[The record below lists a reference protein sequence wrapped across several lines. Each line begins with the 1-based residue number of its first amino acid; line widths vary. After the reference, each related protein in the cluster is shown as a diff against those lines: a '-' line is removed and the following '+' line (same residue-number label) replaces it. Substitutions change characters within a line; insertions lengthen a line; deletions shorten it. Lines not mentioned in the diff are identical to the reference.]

1 MKTSVGQISFYI
13 VSWYYLAS
21 LSIKKKN
28 WGTSCCHEFK
38 EMILV
43 LKEEKA

>member
-21 LSIKKKN
+21 LKKKKKIGELPVAMN
-28 WGTSCCHEFK
+28 
-38 EMILV
+38 
-43 LKEEKA
+43 LKKWY